1 MLSPHLLEKY
11 RKYVSFTLEHEY
23 NILMFVST
31 RSKAGPERLEAQ
43 LRVQT
48 LSFHV
53 KTKDSSNCVKSALKV
68 LGCKRA

>member
-1 MLSPHLLEKY
+1 MLSPHLLEQY

-23 NILMFVST
+23 SILMFVST
-31 RSKAGPERLEAQ
+31 RNKAEPERLETQ

-53 KTKDSSNCVKSALKV
+53 KTKDSSDCVRLALKIFV
-68 LGCKRA
+68 CE